1 MMKENTKTR
10 CSFWR
15 VYIYFS
21 SKRKKNRKR
30 KMV

>member
-1 MMKENTKTR
+1 MKENTETR

-21 SKRKKNRKR
+21 SKRKKTEKE
-30 KMV
+30 KW